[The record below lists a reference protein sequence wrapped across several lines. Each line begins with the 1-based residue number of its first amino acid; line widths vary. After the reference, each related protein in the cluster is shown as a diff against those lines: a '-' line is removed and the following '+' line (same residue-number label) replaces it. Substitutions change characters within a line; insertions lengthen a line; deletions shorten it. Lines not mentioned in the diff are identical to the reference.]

1 MNVKSFLIGAA
12 VAIVSAALGV
22 ILCCTLCCKKCDKGM
37 PMPPCPQEQQC
48 QKPSSMP
55 GQHHGR
61 PEGPRGDFKGD
72 KCHITKM
79 ADQLNLTEEQK
90 QQVKAIHKATKDAI
104 RVARENAD
112 TQFEALLT
120 NDQKAELAKIKAA
133 TKCDKKKIDRDDD

>member
-22 ILCCTLCCKKCDKGM
+22 ILCCTLCYKKCDK
-37 PMPPCPQEQQC
+37 PMQSCPQGQQC
-48 QKPSSMP
+48 Q
-55 GQHHGR
+55 R

-72 KCHITKM
+72 KFHITKM
-79 ADQLNLTEEQK
+79 ADQLNLTNEQK